1 MSAGM
6 VQHGEV
12 GMVRR
17 FLNRC
22 VAVAA
27 LLVVGACG
35 TSPSTSG
42 PSESP
47 GTTAQMVQM
56 RLYHS
61 ATLLSDGKVLIA
73 GGSQAVAGLTEG
85 RRLVS
90 AEVYDPATGR
100 FGSTGNMVHPRKEHK
115 TVLLQDGRVLVVGGG
130 EQTAELYDPTSGGFT
145 PTGDLTAVQTV
156 RTATLL
162 PDGRVFLTGDG
173 IPIGEIYD
181 PAIGGFT
188 RTGRVGATR
197 IGHTTT
203 PLAEGIFLFIG
214 GGVRTAGFF
223 NLATGSFSAAGDL
236 TQIRFGHTATQ
247 LQDGKILIAGG
258 SRPVTGGPF
267 TPTPGAEIYD
277 PVSPV
282 SRAFT
287 ATGFMGAVRFGHVA
301 IPLPDGKVLIVGG
314 ADAQAEVYDPQTGV
328 FHFVGGGLER
338 VRSGHTAT
346 LLSDGR
352 VLIAGGAD
360 QDFKLL
366 EQAILYRP

>member
-1 MSAGM
+1 M
-6 VQHGEV
+6 VC
-12 GMVRR
+12 R

-22 VAVAA
+22 AAVAA

-35 TSPSTSG
+35 TGPSTSG
-42 PSESP
+42 PSGSD
-47 GTTAQMVQM
+47 GTTARMVQM

-61 ATLLSDGKVLIA
+61 ATLLSDGKVLVA
-73 GGSQAVAGLTEG
+73 GGAQAVSGLTEG
-85 RRLVS
+85 RRLTS

-100 FGSTGNMVHPRKEHK
+100 FSATGDMVHPRKEHK

-130 EQTAELYDPTSGGFT
+130 EQVAELYDPTSGGFT
-145 PTGDLTAVQTV
+145 PTGGLTVVQTV

-162 PDGRVFLTGDG
+162 SDGRVFLSGDA
-173 IPIGEIYD
+173 IPVGEIYD
-181 PAIGGFT
+181 PATGGFT
-188 RTGRVGATR
+188 RTVRVGATR

-203 PLAEGIFLFIG
+203 SLAEDILLFIG
-214 GGVRTAGFF
+214 GGVRTAGLFD
-223 NLATGSFSAAGDL
+223 LATETFAPAGDL
-236 TQIRFGHTATQ
+236 TEIRFGHTATQ

-258 SRPVTGGPF
+258 SRPITGGPF

-277 PVSPV
+277 PA
-282 SRAFT
+282 RRTFT
-287 ATGFMGAVRFGHVA
+287 ATGFMGVARFGHVA

-328 FHFVGGGLER
+328 FYFVEGVLER

-360 QDFKLL
+360 QDFELL